1 MRLIDA
7 DEFQKQIAG
16 MAILN
21 NYPPNKANALCKLV
35 DNQPTAFDVENVVS
49 NLEQLKLDGACED
62 CGYCECLNEC
72 WDGDMS
78 EEHAINMAKEA
89 HKALKDIA
97 SLLGF
102 EILVLRDR
110 KTGRVYRW
118 KQ

>member
-1 MRLIDA
+1 MQRAETTIVANVVVNLIGVRLMRLIDA

-21 NYPPNKANALCKLV
+21 NYPPNKANALCKSV

-49 NLEQLKLDGACED
+49 NLEQLKLDGACEY

-78 EEHAINMAKEA
+78 EEHAINMA
-89 HKALKDIA
+89 I
-97 SLLGF
+97 
-102 EILVLRDR
+102 EIVKRGGLDES
-110 KTGRVYRW
+110 
-118 KQ
+118 